1 VDTLTIERIV
11 EEERKEDTMLG
22 RIVTF
27 LVVASLAV
35 FAVGGVA
42 VAGAG
47 RPEAEVAIA
56 REEDVEQIVVAEDD
70 DGGDDG
76 DSGNSGNSGDATNS
90 RRTGVS
96 RSDDRSRGDLTRDR
110 TKDGPGGATRDR
122 TANHTNDRSRHDTR

>member
-1 VDTLTIERIV
+1 VDTLTFERIV

-76 DSGNSGNSGDATNS
+76 DSGDSGDATNS

-96 RSDDRSRGDLTRDR
+96 RRDDRSRGDLTRDR